1 MSLFWVPWTLTLS
14 INFYSFFIINC
25 FYFFL
30 KLWKKHYPVNG
41 QVTQHLSPFEQK
53 AVAPMFKD
61 APLKILKKVADFLKE
76 AGPALAI
83 GIMVY
88 LWSEK
93 KHKEIAFH
101 HRS

>member
-1 MSLFWVPWTLTLS
+1 ML
-14 INFYSFFIINC
+14 
-25 FYFFL
+25 
-30 KLWKKHYPVNG
+30 
-41 QVTQHLSPFEQK
+41 
-53 AVAPMFKD
+53 KD
-61 APLKILKKVADFLKE
+61 APAKIFKRLSEFLFE
-76 AGPALAI
+76 AGPGLAL

>member
-1 MSLFWVPWTLTLS
+1 
-14 INFYSFFIINC
+14 
-25 FYFFL
+25 
-30 KLWKKHYPVNG
+30 
-41 QVTQHLSPFEQK
+41 
-53 AVAPMFKD
+53 MFKD